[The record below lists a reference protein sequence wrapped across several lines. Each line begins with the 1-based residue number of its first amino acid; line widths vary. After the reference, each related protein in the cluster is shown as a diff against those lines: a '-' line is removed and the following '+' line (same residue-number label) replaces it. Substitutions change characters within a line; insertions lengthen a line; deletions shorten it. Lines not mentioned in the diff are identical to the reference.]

1 MGRRRAG
8 PWGVSRARDRDER
21 ARLARP
27 GRRAGLD
34 DRRDFGH
41 EDRTGGKDGDL
52 DGLARHRGC
61 ARRSG
66 YEARWAQARMRASGE
81 ERAERR
87 RGDEGNDHDA
97 SEESDGHTSASRA
110 ASGLR
115 RRRGSG
121 RGGRRDS
128 RAIRSGFAPWQ
139 YHRLL
144 VFRRGK
150 PGYPQVST
158 EGGEARGTSDGGGQ
172 VLPATLFA
180 DDSAGLRGDVT
191 AAFRGDATAG

>member
-1 MGRRRAG
+1 MRE
-8 PWGVSRARDRDER
+8 ER

-34 DRRDFGH
+34 DRRDLGH
-41 EDRTGGKDGDL
+41 EDRTVGKNGYL
-52 DGLARHRGC
+52 DGLARRSSC

-97 SEESDGHTSASRA
+97 SEESDGHTSASLA

-172 VLPATLFA
+172 GEVEREPS
-180 DDSAGLRGDVT
+180 DRVEGSRVGIQCRVRGKAWASQVDGSV
-191 AAFRGDATAG
+191 RKCD